1 MKRMLINATQEEE
14 LRVALVDGQRLYDL
28 DIENRTRIQK
38 KANIYKGKV
47 TRVEPSLEAAFV
59 DFGAER
65 HGFLPLK
72 EISSEYYAKDVK
84 SNGERTNLK
93 ELIPEGTQVIV
104 QVEKEERG
112 NKGAALTTYISLA
125 GRYLVLM
132 PNNPK
137 AGGIS
142 RRIEGEERNELRE
155 ALRGLNI
162 PDGMGMIVRTAGIGK
177 GQEELQWDLD
187 YLLALWQA
195 IGEASEAKRAPFLI
209 YQESNVIIR
218 MIRDYLRKDIGEVL
232 FDTQEAFDEAMTFV
246 KQVMPQYESR
256 IKLYSDALPLFN
268 RYQIESQIESAFER
282 EVKLPSGG
290 SVVIDPTEA
299 LISIDINS
307 SRATRGADIEETALN
322 TNLEAADE
330 IARQLR
336 LRDMG
341 GLVVIDFIDMGSN
354 RNQREVE
361 NRMRDAL
368 EADRARVQVGRIS
381 RFGLLE
387 MSRQR
392 LRPSLGETSAITC
405 PRCSGQGTIR
415 DVESLALS
423 ILRIIQEEANKQKC
437 AEVRAEVPLVV
448 SSYLLNEKRTTLAE
462 IEKQSETKVVIS
474 ANPEMETPHYKITGL
489 NQAAEVYDVDITAT
503 PEPINS
509 AKNAAP
515 VAAVQRP
522 SVEGVPI
529 PQAPAPSG
537 SSVRKGKKSEDK
549 PGLFAG
555 LFAALASLFGGAKE
569 EEAQKPK
576 RGGNSNRGGRGRSGS
591 RGQRGQQNRNRGER
605 TAKSDTENK
614 AAAENRS
621 DSDDKSERG
630 ERRSRGGRRGGR
642 NRDNAQDNS
651 PASSNDDSA
660 AENRSG
666 SDENRRRRSRSRNGD
681 RKDEAR
687 GEPDSR
693 ENTEATE
700 ESGSSEFSRRPA
712 SQRPKN
718 TTPRKRGPRPD
729 LEKAADE
736 PVVIAEA
743 NEQQGETTNAKVSAE
758 PVSTDAPNL
767 AEALGAI
774 SASGVSAEVTEQ
786 ATQPETNVE
795 ADSEPGEEAT
805 TENTTES
812 IEEASVSDAATP
824 SEEEPRERK
833 SRERRPRRSRKRAQR
848 DDVANADSAPIDS
861 SEDATNFA
869 DSAITEAPVD
879 TVETPEEP
887 LSATAEPYDA
897 PTKKA
902 EIATVANEATT
913 ASSEE
918 VVDRA
923 IETEASAAPEA
934 QASEVVKPPQ
944 RRRAPNDPRHKRS

>member
-1 MKRMLINATQEEE
+1 
-14 LRVALVDGQRLYDL
+14 
-28 DIENRTRIQK
+28 
-38 KANIYKGKV
+38 
-47 TRVEPSLEAAFV
+47 
-59 DFGAER
+59 
-65 HGFLPLK
+65 
-72 EISSEYYAKDVK
+72 
-84 SNGERTNLK
+84 
-93 ELIPEGTQVIV
+93 
-104 QVEKEERG
+104 
-112 NKGAALTTYISLA
+112 
-125 GRYLVLM
+125 
-132 PNNPK
+132 
-137 AGGIS
+137 
-142 RRIEGEERNELRE
+142 
-155 ALRGLNI
+155 
-162 PDGMGMIVRTAGIGK
+162 
-177 GQEELQWDLD
+177 
-187 YLLALWQA
+187 
-195 IGEASEAKRAPFLI
+195 
-209 YQESNVIIR
+209 
-218 MIRDYLRKDIGEVL
+218 
-232 FDTQEAFDEAMTFV
+232 
-246 KQVMPQYESR
+246 
-256 IKLYSDALPLFN
+256 
-268 RYQIESQIESAFER
+268 
-282 EVKLPSGG
+282 
-290 SVVIDPTEA
+290 
-299 LISIDINS
+299 
-307 SRATRGADIEETALN
+307 
-322 TNLEAADE
+322 
-330 IARQLR
+330 
-336 LRDMG
+336 
-341 GLVVIDFIDMGSN
+341 
-354 RNQREVE
+354 
-361 NRMRDAL
+361 MRDAL

-474 ANPEMETPHYKITGL
+474 PNPEMETPHYKITGL
-489 NQAAEVYDVDITAT
+489 NQAAEVYDVDITVT

-509 AKNAAP
+509 AKNSAP

-569 EEAQKPK
+569 EEAHKPK
-576 RGGNSNRGGRGRSGS
+576 RGRNSNRGGRGRSGS

-693 ENTEATE
+693 ENTAATE
-700 ESGSSEFSRRPA
+700 ESGTSEFSRRPA

-758 PVSTDAPNL
+758 SVSTDAPNL

-774 SASGVSAEVTEQ
+774 SASGVSAKVTEQ
-786 ATQPETNVE
+786 ATQPETNAE
-795 ADSEPGEEAT
+795 ASSEPGEEAT
-805 TENTTES
+805 AENTTES
-812 IEEASVSDAATP
+812 IEEASASDAATP

-833 SRERRPRRSRKRAQR
+833 SRERRPRRPRKRAQR

-869 DSAITEAPVD
+869 DSAITDAPVE
-879 TVETPEEP
+879 TVETPVEP
-887 LSATAEPYDA
+887 LSATAEPDDA
-897 PTKKA
+897 PAKNA
-902 EIATVANEATT
+902 EIATAVNEGAT

-918 VVDRA
+918 VADRA

-934 QASEVVKPPQ
+934 QATEVAKPPQ